1 MDGIAGNLLPRDPL
15 ILPTIHPRLSYKY
28 KVQHENTK
36 YKMEIEK
43 NKFNKNKNPHLSV
56 EQEETQK
63 KIPIKIF
70 VRYKTLSS
78 EKN

>member
-1 MDGIAGNLLPRDPL
+1 
-15 ILPTIHPRLSYKY
+15 
-28 KVQHENTK
+28 
-36 YKMEIEK
+36 MEIEKK

-78 EKN
+78 EKKLKSGKQFHLREQPEATCNNVTSIPLENTLQRKLYLF